1 MNISVIITVGSEPN
15 NLTHILPLLTTM
27 ENAEIIIVPL
37 EKYDYLSEAFLA
49 QYGVKIILPN
59 TSIPLSHSQARN
71 IGAKIAV
78 SNVLFFLNLDYLPIA
93 DIAQWVRN
101 TMQAKTYYV
110 EDDNHSDVQ
119 GLLMCIKADFIA
131 IDGYDEV
138 LSGTPIVGIDLIER
152 LDELGHNRK
161 IFPPNLYA
169 PIAQWKLWREE
180 TKATNKTPLANFYRI
195 IKRDLTLLKGI
206 KPTYDFRRA
215 LMDDLTNLHKLAE
228 LRGLNEFAV
237 SIKTGPFN
245 IDNSSSAYSR
255 DINYVFEM
263 VR

>member
-119 GLLMCIKADFIA
+119 GLLMCI
-131 IDGYDEV
+131 
-138 LSGTPIVGIDLIER
+138 
-152 LDELGHNRK
+152 
-161 IFPPNLYA
+161 
-169 PIAQWKLWREE
+169 
-180 TKATNKTPLANFYRI
+180 
-195 IKRDLTLLKGI
+195 
-206 KPTYDFRRA
+206 
-215 LMDDLTNLHKLAE
+215 
-228 LRGLNEFAV
+228 
-237 SIKTGPFN
+237 
-245 IDNSSSAYSR
+245 
-255 DINYVFEM
+255 
-263 VR
+263 